1 MENLKYGFLFLWRRD
16 KLKKEFLKEF
26 MDIRDSM
33 LDDIKENEYNYNKFI
48 NYWSKILDK
57 YSIDNVLNL
66 YYCNQ

>member
-1 MENLKYGFLFLWRRD
+1 MVFFFLWRRD

-26 MDIRDSM
+26 MEIRDSM